1 VNTEPSCSIKCETVL
16 GYMSDPQLFRKN
28 CAQCNGSHC
37 VYICPEWREV
47 TARVCVCLFLPAFR
61 DSSGHSGHTSS
72 PGPFCVP
79 SYLSFPRPFPSSLP
93 KFCVRYFKCLPL
105 ELFTFVELCAAF
117 SFTPLA
123 FRRGLKADIPMLVSS
138 YPPPPPR
145 GRVFGYHRLS
155 CFVSGYGDKSS
166 DCEDERL
173 SLFCPLFFPK

>member
-1 VNTEPSCSIKCETVL
+1 MNTEPSCSIKCETVL

-138 YPPPPPR
+138 YPPPPQ
-145 GRVFGYHRLS
+145 GEGFL
-155 CFVSGYGDKSS
+155 DTT
-166 DCEDERL
+166 D
-173 SLFCPLFFPK
+173 